1 MEKRHFLLCSDEG
14 RGFSPVWLLPEVL
27 CKPSEHQL
35 QRGLVLRLLSIHT
48 FEADLEPPCTS
59 ACTYGCS
66 HLQQTFTETFLPL
79 TCSKTLQ
86 KTRRTE
92 ANSCLKE
99 RLLLKEDHRTEEELS
114 WGGGGSC
121 PQAGAFSASQNCR
134 LMQFAKQRSYETGY
148 FDTTC

>member
-1 MEKRHFLLCSDEG
+1 MRGEGFLLFGYFRKSCANRQSISFSAGSCSVET
-14 RGFSPVWLLPEVL
+14 STPL
-27 CKPSEHQL
+27 K
-35 QRGLVLRLLSIHT
+35 LRLL
-48 FEADLEPPCTS
+48 CTS